1 MATVTFDRDA
11 MAKWYAKKHLQTD
24 PGIREVY
31 YFPKGAPDR
40 EIRFVEINE
49 LIAEMQD
56 DGLEPIDF
64 GVDTG
69 AESEHKLF
77 VLDVTPAQW
86 DAIRQG
92 TLALPRGWT
101 LEDARESGNNCLAP

>member
-11 MAKWYAKKHLQTD
+11 MAKWYAKQHLHTD
-24 PGIREVY
+24 PGIREIY
-31 YFPKGAPDR
+31 YLQKGAPDR

-56 DGLEPIDF
+56 NSLEPIDF
-64 GVDTG
+64 GVDAG

-92 TLALPRGWT
+92 TLALPGGWT
-101 LEDARESGNNCLAP
+101 LEDAKALPENRQ